1 MGAARWRKADIR
13 AGALWHRQTADTI
26 AMRPGKGKA
35 ISLGGDLAA
44 ADQATGTPPVPGTP
58 ATRLDRLDAL
68 RGFALLWMA
77 GFHFCFDL
85 ANERLIDAN
94 FYTDTLWTLQR
105 TCILSLFL
113 LCAGA
118 GQAVATDQGQSWAR
132 FWRRWAQVVGCAA
145 LVSAGSAL
153 MFPHSWISFG
163 VLHGMAVM
171 LIVAR
176 LTAGWGVWLWPL
188 GGLALLL
195 PQLVA
200 HPLFDTRWSNWVG
213 LVTHKP
219 ITEDFVPVLPWLG
232 VMWWG
237 LAGTRWLLAHR
248 RHWLSSAAETPASG
262 HISVTTSGHN
272 GGLAA
277 QPGNTVWPLLTT
289 LGRWSLTFYMVHQ
302 PLLIGGLM
310 AWLQWRGRP

>member
-1 MGAARWRKADIR
+1 
-13 AGALWHRQTADTI
+13 
-26 AMRPGKGKA
+26 MRPGNGKA
-35 ISLGGDLAA
+35 ISPDTDFGAA
-44 ADQATGTPPVPGTP
+44 RQARG
-58 ATRLDRLDAL
+58 ATQAPHGAQARLDRLDAL

-77 GFHFCFDL
+77 AFHFCFDL

-94 FYTDTLWTLQR
+94 FYTDTLWTTQR

-145 LVSAGSAL
+145 LVSAGSAF
-153 MFPHSWISFG
+153 MFPQSWISFG

-176 LTAGWGVWLWPL
+176 LTAGWGAWLWPL

-200 HPLFDTRWSNWVG
+200 DPLFDTRLTNWVG

-237 LAGTRWLLAHR
+237 LAATQWLLR
-248 RHWLSSAAETPASG
+248 NRPQWLGVSVGNSG
-262 HISVTTSGHN
+262 DNH
-272 GGLAA
+272 GLARRE
-277 QPGNTVWPLLTT
+277 PLAWRALVL
-289 LGRWSLTFYMVHQ
+289 LGQWSLSFYMVHQ
-302 PLLIGGLM
+302 PVFIGALM
-310 AWLQWRGRP
+310 AWQQLRAPQPLLP